1 MTRRR
6 LLSLPAPPD
15 PAIPVVPGRLVPG
28 RLVPGRS
35 RARPGRRLAP
45 AAVGVS
51 ALLVLAAPD
60 AALAASAGAAA
71 RAAAEDDRLER
82 LPEEH
87 RLWLEEEV
95 VYIITPPEREVF
107 LGLESHEEREY
118 FIEAFWDRRD
128 PFPATPE
135 NEFRDEHYERIAYAN
150 RFLGRDAPRPGWQ
163 TDRGRHWIILG
174 EPRTREVFEGR
185 NEVVSMDLWIYD
197 GDTSLGLPPR
207 FNLLFF
213 KENDVGEYQL
223 YDPWGD
229 GPDALVARGELLRN
243 RQHQAVDLLETVSM
257 DVARASLVVDLTD
270 PHADFLSATNTISPQ
285 LQTVRPSMSTGRN
298 FLDIS
303 NSPHRRVDL
312 DEIEGYLRYGDRVTS
327 EYSFR
332 FVESRSDFRV
342 LLGPRNT
349 PFVHYSVALAWED
362 FTLELDE
369 RENLYRTT
377 LEVETEV
384 RTAEGQLV
392 AIQRN
397 EPAIELT
404 ESQYQAAGGSPFAYR
419 DNLPLIPGDYEVS
432 VLLRNRVTRQY
443 TVATAEVRVP
453 GTGGAEPGLADPVLA
468 YRLDEPSAAAASP
481 GAPRFGTFEFGG
493 AVLEPSIGGVFS
505 ASETLTA
512 AVQAVNPPPDAQVR
526 LRIAPEQLP
535 DSASVDETA
544 EPEVGPPVAEE
555 TAPAGAAASPPIVEF
570 PLAGIPAGR
579 YRLTAELLDA
589 EGAVTA
595 RRDAPFS
602 ISPRAAVARPAFI
615 VRRSFGAHIPGLL
628 ALTLGEQFM
637 ARGRIHEATVALR
650 EASVNPDLPMARWKL
665 ASALLF
671 ARDADGALDLLLPL
685 EAEHPNEI
693 EVVEGVGFGYYLR
706 RECGEALP
714 RLEHALTLRAPDIS
728 LLNAVGDCLEEEGET
743 ARAEEIFTRSLELNP
758 EQTAVADRLAGLRG
772 PAGRR

>member
-1 MTRRR
+1 MTRLRIP
-6 LLSLPAPPD
+6 SLPV
-15 PAIPVVPGRLVPG
+15 PAVPVIPVVPGP
-28 RLVPGRS
+28 P
-35 RARPGRRLAP
+35 RARPGRRLVP
-45 AAVGVS
+45 AAAGAA
-51 ALLVLAAPD
+51 ALLVLAAPGPAP
-60 AALAASAGAAA
+60 AAPAGAAA
-71 RAAAEDDRLER
+71 ARATAEDDRLER

-87 RLWLEEEV
+87 RVWLEEEV

-107 LGLESHEEREY
+107 LGLESHEEREF

-135 NEFRDEHYERIAYAN
+135 NEFRDEHRERIAYAN

-185 NEVVSMDLWIYD
+185 NEVVSIDLWIYD

-243 RQHQAVDLLETVSM
+243 RQHEAVDLLETVSM

-270 PHADFLSATNTISPQ
+270 PHADFLSATNTIAPR

-332 FVESRSDFRV
+332 FVNSRSDFRV

-349 PFVHYSVALAWED
+349 PFLHYSVALAPED
-362 FTLELDE
+362 FTLELDD
-369 RENLYRTT
+369 REGLYRTT

-404 ESQYQAAGGSPFAYR
+404 ESQQQTAGGSPFAYR

-432 VLLRNRVTRQY
+432 VLLRNRATRQY

-453 GTGGAEPGLADPVLA
+453 GTGGAEPRLADPVLA
-468 YRLDEPSAAAASP
+468 YRFDASSAAASAP
-481 GAPRFGTFEFGG
+481 APRFGTFEFSGT
-493 AVLEPSIGGVFS
+493 VLEPSIGGVFA
-505 ASETLTA
+505 ASDTLTA
-512 AVQAVNPPPDAQVR
+512 AVQAVNPPPDAEVR
-526 LRIAPEQLP
+526 VQIAPERLP
-535 DSASVDETA
+535 DSASADEAA
-544 EPEVGPPVAEE
+544 EPALG
-555 TAPAGAAASPPIVEF
+555 PPIVEKTAAAGTAAAPPIVDF

-589 EGAVTA
+589 DGAVAA
-595 RRDAPFS
+595 RREAPFS
-602 ISPRAAVARPAFI
+602 VSPRAAVDRPGFI

-650 EASVNPDLPMARWKL
+650 EASANPDLPMARWKL

-743 ARAEEIFTRSLELNP
+743 DRAEEIFTRSLELNP
-758 EQTAVADRLAGLRG
+758 EQTAVADRLAGLRE
-772 PAGRR
+772 PAENR